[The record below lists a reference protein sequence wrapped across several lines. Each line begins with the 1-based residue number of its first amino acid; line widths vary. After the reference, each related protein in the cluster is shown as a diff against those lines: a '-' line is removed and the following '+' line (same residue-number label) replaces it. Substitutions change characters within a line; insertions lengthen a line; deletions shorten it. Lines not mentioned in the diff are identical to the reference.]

1 MTSDNQTKK
10 KTIKIISGILL
21 AAAVIAFYV
30 SGVFYTMISGYGL
43 TGNPFKI
50 IACVFTMGFPVK
62 MFIAIFLILGACF
75 IVAGFQVLSELGEM
89 DKLGRKF
96 RQPKNRQT
104 YGDAHFEEPDEYKDL
119 ANITPIEKAKGTLLG
134 QLTDKGD
141 KCIEFRTDNTRV
153 NSHMAVIGASGSG
166 KSFTFS
172 NNYVYQAAARRE
184 SIVITDPDGG
194 LQRQLGGFLINQ
206 GYIVKSLNLKD
217 LDKSNGWNCLASLN
231 SGKISTKAL
240 IFANTVISNVADAN
254 ADSIYKTGP
263 ESLLRALILRV
274 FQCSDFPPES
284 KTIKTVYSLLLQP
297 NIETFLDN
305 LFDESILKPDERECL
320 GPWRAFLTTSK
331 NLKGNLIANLAI
343 MLQIL
348 QARDVSDLLSTD
360 DIDLELPGDEPC
372 AYFCQFPD
380 SHDTYQFV
388 EALFFSMLFQTLID
402 KADSAPGGKTK
413 IPVNFL
419 MDEFPSIGI
428 LPDWDRKMSTI
439 RKRNLNVVMICQDLT
454 QLQNNYEQTWVTL
467 LSNCA
472 TWICLGINDTVTAE
486 LVTKRIGTTTVGV
499 RSDMHAENEPLVY
512 LGRRRHSSG
521 EGKRELLEI
530 SEIFRLGKDNVLILF
545 QNHNPIVANKLP
557 HTLHPSSKFLCDD
570 PLGPMPSF
578 YDAEGRARRQ
588 AAELEFIA
596 KYREQHQLSYETP
609 LSEQVDDE
617 KKYFWDAEWEEYND
631 QNNHPIKE
639 QEDILPT
646 VPAVPSVASESE
658 KRVASK
664 PPERAQ
670 KPKRKFPVTD
680 PKPVI
685 QPLPEPPR
693 PIFQPPAQDKTPVLE
708 QKKSPPRP
716 KQAAAPPVPTSPTY
730 PQAAKGS
737 PVSITDILTASGGVA
752 IERRKE
758 ITEADLNIIY
768 YETPKLTA
776 SGRKPPGKAMKIT

>member
-1 MTSDNQTKK
+1 MAGDKQKK
-10 KTIKIISGILL
+10 NKIIKVLSGILA

-43 TGNPFKI
+43 TGNPIKI
-50 IACVFTMGFPVK
+50 IACVFTMGFPIK
-62 MFIAIFLILGACF
+62 MFITVFFLLGVCF
-75 IVAGFQVLSELGEM
+75 VIAGLQVMSELGEM

-104 YGDAHFEEPDEYKDL
+104 YGNAHFEEPDEYKDL

-153 NSHMAVIGASGSG
+153 NSHMAVVGASGSG
-166 KSFTFS
+166 KSYTFS
-172 NNYVYQAAARRE
+172 NNYVYQAATRRE

-194 LQRQLGGFLINQ
+194 LQRQLGGFLVNQ
-206 GYIVKSLNLKD
+206 GYIVKSLNLKN

-348 QARDVSDLLSTD
+348 QSHDVSDLLSTD

-402 KADSAPGGKTK
+402 KADSAPGGKTE

-472 TWICLGINDTVTAE
+472 TWVCLGINDTVTAE
-486 LVTKRIGTTTVGV
+486 LVAKRIGTTTVGV

-530 SEIFRLGKDNVLILF
+530 SEIFRLGQDNVLILF
-545 QNHNPIVANKLP
+545 QGHNPVVARKLP
-557 HTLHPSSKFLCDD
+557 HVLHPSSKLLCDD

-578 YDAEGRARRQ
+578 YDAEGRAKRQ
-588 AAELEFIA
+588 AAETEFLLR
-596 KYREQHQLSYETP
+596 YREQHNLSYGDAAEAPEKVQDEDEYVWDEIFGEPGIPEEP
-609 LSEQVDDE
+609 LSQ
-617 KKYFWDAEWEEYND
+617 
-631 QNNHPIKE
+631 
-639 QEDILPT
+639 
-646 VPAVPSVASESE
+646 AVTD
-658 KRVASK
+658 RT
-664 PPERAQ
+664 PPEADPVLPSKKKSDLTPPSEPKKKPRGRA
-670 KPKRKFPVTD
+670 PATD
-680 PKPVI
+680 PKPI
-685 QPLPEPPR
+685 IHPLPEPPK
-693 PIFQPPAQDKTPVLE
+693 PEFPVKASKPTTQAPEKT
-708 QKKSPPRP
+708 
-716 KQAAAPPVPTSPTY
+716 
-730 PQAAKGS
+730 AAKPSAVKAGPS
-737 PVSITDILTASGGVA
+737 SVADILAASGGVSIA
-752 IERRKE
+752 RRRE
-758 ITEADLNIIY
+758 ITEADLDIIY
-768 YETPKLTA
+768 YEAPKLTA
-776 SGRKPPGKAMKIT
+776 SGRKPPGKSVKI